1 VSDVN
6 EIIQKFATQDDTY
19 TNLLEL
25 KNENDRKIQMLNDEK
40 IRLKEEVETI
50 KYEGTENMTRKQVDE
65 VHSIF

>member
-1 VSDVN
+1 MSDVN

>member
-1 VSDVN
+1 MN